1 MQRNETDVIL
11 AMKELS
17 TSYRQIRLITKIVRH
32 LVMLPLFTHFVAF
45 EYYLSLFVYN
55 VGVNTNAW

>member
-17 TSYRQIRLITKIVRH
+17 ISYRQIRLITKIVRH
-32 LVMLPLFTHFVAF
+32 LVMLPLFKNSKAHRTKW
-45 EYYLSLFVYN
+45 LQ
-55 VGVNTNAW
+55 

>member
-32 LVMLPLFTHFVAF
+32 IC
-45 EYYLSLFVYN
+45 N
-55 VGVNTNAW
+55 VPTF